1 MALYKIKAQG
11 YGGSGASAMPFTSH
25 DITALQSEI
34 EDLLLS
40 DHAVQLYKMN
50 ADDTETRVDY
60 ETYTRIRVII
70 DEDQ

>member
-1 MALYKIKAQG
+1 
-11 YGGSGASAMPFTSH
+11 MPFTSH